1 MHDFNIDTV
10 IETDRLKLRY
20 LKIDDT
26 KDIFTNVNSDKLVL
40 EYFVDRYVD
49 DVSIM
54 TLDRTINYCVNE
66 GRYLFGIELKE
77 THEVIGMI
85 LECSSPNP
93 IFKTVEVGYAIGRK
107 FWNQGY
113 TTEALDAMI
122 NFLFSIGVHKVEASY
137 IIGNNASRR
146 VMEKC
151 GMIYECKKID
161 EIYYH
166 NTYHDT
172 EYYYIINKK

>member
-1 MHDFNIDTV
+1 MHEFNIDTV
-10 IETDRLKLRY
+10 IETERLKLRY
-20 LKIDDT
+20 LRVDDT
-26 KDIFTNVNSDKLVL
+26 KDIFKNVNSDKLVL

-66 GRYLFGIELKE
+66 GRYLFGIELKK
-77 THEVIGMI
+77 TGEVIGMI

-93 IFKTVEVGYAIGRK
+93 IFKTVEVGYAIGSN

-113 TTEALDAMI
+113 TTEALSAMI
-122 NFLFSIGVHKVEASY
+122 KFLFSLGVHKVEASY
-137 IIGNNASRR
+137 IVGNDASKR

-151 GMIYECKKID
+151 NMKYECSKID
-161 EIYYH
+161 DIYYH
-166 NTYHDT
+166 NKYHNTD
-172 EYYYIINKK
+172 YYYIINEK